1 MESRYFVSIMTEL
14 TKWPQRWMGGSG
26 PAISLLG
33 ILDLLENASSS
44 LAKDHIVVETNYV
57 VTSDNLRK

>member
-1 MESRYFVSIMTEL
+1 MTDL

-33 ILDLLENASSS
+33 VLDLLENASSS